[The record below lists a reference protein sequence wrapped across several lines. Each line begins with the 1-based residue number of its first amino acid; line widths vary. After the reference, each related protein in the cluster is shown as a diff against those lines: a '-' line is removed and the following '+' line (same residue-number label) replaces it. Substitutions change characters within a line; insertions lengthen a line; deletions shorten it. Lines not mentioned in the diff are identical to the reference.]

1 MDTVPELIT
10 ERESLNLRLEEISD
24 EIKQQ
29 AQTYLIKELRALKV
43 LFPESNFVAAF
54 EPLPDMFVIQV
65 NDLTTYH
72 DPSFKQESYRILREF
87 RETFK
92 GETLIFITPVEG
104 DTIEEPFF
112 KI

>member
-1 MDTVPELIT
+1 MDSVVELLN
-10 ERESLNLRLEEISD
+10 ERESLNLRLEEISQ
-24 EIKQQ
+24 EVRQK
-29 AQTYLIKELRALKV
+29 AQEHLIKELRGLKS

-54 EPLPDMFVIQV
+54 ESLPDMFVIQV

-72 DPSFKQESYRILREF
+72 DPSFKQESYRILRSF
-87 RETFK
+87 REVFK